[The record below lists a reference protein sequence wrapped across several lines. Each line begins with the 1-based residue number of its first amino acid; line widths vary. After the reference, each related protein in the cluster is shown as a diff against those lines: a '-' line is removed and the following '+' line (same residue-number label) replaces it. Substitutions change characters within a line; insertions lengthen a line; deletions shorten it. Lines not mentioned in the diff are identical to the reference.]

1 MNKVRLKFK
10 WATEILG
17 TENIGLLILTDE
29 LEQRQ
34 LTVPCDRNM
43 MYQFSV
49 RMSHLPIADR
59 MIPEVLWEVI
69 STQTDLKFEIFINDL
84 IDGQYR
90 AMLYNTETLVPIA
103 MRASDAVLLA
113 FISKTIPL
121 YIEEGLFRRQSVEY
135 HKEATGVSIPL
146 NTISD
151 EMLQNALQKAV
162 EEEKY
167 ELASHL
173 RDEINRRKN
182 NKG

>member
-1 MNKVRLKFK
+1 M
-10 WATEILG
+10 
-17 TENIGLLILTDE
+17 
-29 LEQRQ
+29 
-34 LTVPCDRNM
+34 
-43 MYQFSV
+43 
-49 RMSHLPIADR
+49 
-59 MIPEVLWEVI
+59 
-69 STQTDLKFEIFINDL
+69 
-84 IDGQYR
+84 
-90 AMLYNTETLVPIA
+90 
-103 MRASDAVLLA
+103 
-113 FISKTIPL
+113 
-121 YIEEGLFRRQSVEY
+121 EY